1 MLISISICSYSAEEF
16 SRKFGSSPSGDLSN
30 SIEAEDTKLSLEAKE
45 DGGLLTTVLQLAV
58 KFVPTLIN
66 VISGETGPS
75 QTDRIEGID
84 LNVSINITIVIRNR
98 MTHVNCF
105 PGRGP
110 LLLEEHC
117 PGRPQA
123 LPGHRRRILRGK

>member
-30 SIEAEDTKLSLEAKE
+30 SIEAEDSKLSLEAKE

-84 LNVSINITIVIRNR
+84 LNVSINIIIVIRN
-98 MTHVNCF
+98 T
-105 PGRGP
+105 GT
-110 LLLEEHC
+110 E
-117 PGRPQA
+117 
-123 LPGHRRRILRGK
+123 